1 MKKLVLSLVMIVG
14 FATAVIAQPRAI
26 GGRLGWSVDASYQ
39 HGFGNTRF
47 LEIDAGFLG
56 YNAIQATVIHD
67 WIFASPH
74 WTPKGTWDWY
84 AGVGGATGFGGLLEN
99 LVRDDY
105 YHYGYVG
112 VAGQIGLSYTFWFP
126 LQLSAD
132 FRPTIGTWF
141 NRDNVGF
148 YYFGAWDFAL
158 SVRYAFGV
166 R

>member
-1 MKKLVLSLVMIVG
+1 MKKLVLSIVMVVG
-14 FATAVIAQPRAI
+14 FAAAVIAQPRAI
-26 GGRLGWSVDASYQ
+26 GGRVGWALEASYQ
-39 HGFGNTRF
+39 HGFGTSRF
-47 LEIDAGFLG
+47 LEIDAGFYG
-56 YNAIQATVIHD
+56 FDGVQGAVVHD
-67 WIFASPH
+67 WIFASPS

-84 AGVGGATGFGGLLEN
+84 AGVGGAVGGYGFLDIFEKRPN
-99 LVRDDY
+99 C
-105 YHYGYVG
+105 GYVG

-141 NRDNVGF
+141 NRDQVGF
-148 YYFGAWDFAL
+148 YYLGAWDFAL